1 MPFIATDSIGK
12 VSSCYYLCMNASSL
26 FHRARYGVPPGGSG
40 PFGWLADTWRALH
53 FSALL
58 LVMAASPATYTAE
71 NRRRLASHIC
81 LTCSQTVPAFTL
93 LSALLSL
100 VLVHIVVVTA
110 QSYGLSQFALGT
122 VVRVL
127 VVELLPLS
135 AALFVALRAGT
146 AINTEITA
154 LRQAASSAPRPLDEA
169 TMIHRIILPRVAGS
183 AVAVILLVTISG
195 GLALLLAY
203 FGVYGFTP
211 WGVAN
216 FTRTVGQ
223 VFEPVVLMA
232 LGLKTLLFAI
242 AVASIPASAGLLRQ
256 RKNEDASLAVL
267 RGTVRL
273 FAVLIGIE
281 ILSLTVEFI

>member
-1 MPFIATDSIGK
+1 MT
-12 VSSCYYLCMNASSL
+12 ASSL
-26 FHRARYGVPPGGSG
+26 LHRARHDGSR
-40 PFGWLADTWRALH
+40 PLGWLADSWRSLH

-58 LVMAASPATYTAE
+58 LIMIASPATYTPE
-71 NRRRLASHIC
+71 NRRRLASYIC
-81 LTCSQTVPAFTL
+81 LTCGQTVPAFTL

-135 AALFVALRAGT
+135 AALFVALRAGA
-146 AINTEITA
+146 AINAEIAA
-154 LRQAASSAPRPLDEA
+154 LRQAASSVRGPLGEA
-169 TMIHRIILPRVAGS
+169 AMIQRIVLPRVAGS
-183 AVAVILLVTISG
+183 AVAVVLLATISG

-203 FGVYGFTP
+203 LGVYGFTP

-242 AVASIPASAGLLRQ
+242 AVATIPASAGLARQ
-256 RKNEDASLAVL
+256 RKNEGASVALL

-273 FAVLIGIE
+273 FAVLIIIE